1 MTELRIMS
9 QTMDAMNRRLEQLE
23 SNNQQLQQQ
32 LAAAKDK
39 KPQLEVAASVPN
51 PETGK
56 IPSNVKLPIFGG
68 RLDEDVQT
76 WLAQICM
83 IYDAAELDVK
93 QRFLHTVP
101 LLQGV
106 AACWVVSLL
115 KSRRVLWSE
124 FMEEI
129 VDRFTRQHANLVV
142 RDKLYSLN
150 QQGSVVIYGGKF
162 QTLIS
167 RLSDMSEI
175 EKISLYQ
182 RGLYPSLRAQVRG
195 MAEATLDDNMKIA
208 KAFDRQSTRPAMT
221 GHQAK
226 PRMETAILSTSDR
239 EQYLREGH
247 CFNCGIAGHLSRN
260 CTKAKKAT
268 HMMDSGANEAHS
280 PGNESGPG
288 QGAI

>member
-1 MTELRIMS
+1 MAELQRMGE
-9 QTMDAMNRRLEQLE
+9 TMGAMNKRLEQLE
-23 SNNQQLQQQ
+23 SDNQQLQRQ
-32 LAAAKDK
+32 LAEAKDK
-39 KPQLEVAASVPN
+39 KPQLEVAASVPK

-56 IPSNVKLPIFGG
+56 IPSNVKLPTFGG

-76 WLAQICM
+76 WLAQISM

-93 QRFLHTVP
+93 QRFLYTVP

-115 KSRRVLWSE
+115 KSRRVLWPE
-124 FMEEI
+124 FMKEI

-142 RDKLYSLN
+142 RDELYSLN

-208 KAFDRQSTRPAMT
+208 EAFDRQFARSTMT

-226 PRMETAILSTSDR
+226 PRMETAILSTSDK
-239 EQYLREGH
+239 EQYLREG
-247 CFNCGIAGHLSRN
+247 
-260 CTKAKKAT
+260 
-268 HMMDSGANEAHS
+268 
-280 PGNESGPG
+280 
-288 QGAI
+288 